1 MGERIEHIQAW
12 LQSAVDNMSGT
23 DEEAIIAALL
33 VIVVTGL
40 IGGVAAKKLRQPL
53 ILGYILAGVIVGVF
67 FRAGFG
73 DVAETAVGSL
83 ANIGV
88 ALLLFS
94 MGLEF
99 SKADIRPIFKIAV
112 FGALA
117 QVFFTFAAGTG
128 LAWLLSRVPTL
139 NMSPGSKMPLFSS
152 TASLFLF
159 GICFVST
166 STAVVLKTL
175 SSKGF
180 ENSLSGRVMIGISI
194 VQDLTVMPLMLLV
207 CQLGTFSTS
216 GGGLS
221 SLAPLALS
229 AVFMALMLTVGA
241 KYLPLVTEHA
251 ARLESKELFLLS
263 VTGIALVSGAVSVA
277 MRVTFSFGAF
287 LAGIVLSDSSY
298 GRKALAELSPVR
310 DFFAMLFFV
319 SIGMMLDV
327 RYLGAHWLMVCSLVI
342 LTGLSRTV
350 FLAAVTWISKY
361 RNVIPVAMLFGMF
374 PTSEIA
380 FVVIGTG
387 YQGGFITSELY
398 SLILCIVV
406 CSMIAGPLVDNLT
419 TPVYSLL
426 RRTVWRN
433 IRRTD
438 LSLPQPDL
446 DGHMVLVGGGRV
458 SRVIAHV
465 MIRLNLKYVIV
476 EPVYDLYCAARNEG
490 LNVIYG
496 DPLSDVIL
504 SAAHVGSARVLV
516 PMIFKLEESLAII
529 HLARGMNPNL
539 RTVMCADSPE
549 TEHRLSEERV
559 NEIILSQFEVS
570 LELTRRILMLNDVP
584 TAQIQNYLDSVRAN
598 RYKPMLDE
606 SPAFALAEKIRSFQ
620 GLIELHWTQIQPE
633 SPLAGCSIADSGVRA
648 RTGIS
653 IVGFIRDGAIH
664 ANPGP
669 DTVLESGDVI
679 AAIGNAEQT
688 AAFATL
694 TRSAMASSPE
704 SAAQAVSN
712 GAAVP

>member
-1 MGERIEHIQAW
+1 MTERMERIQAW
-12 LQSAVDNMSGT
+12 LQSAVNSMSAS
-23 DEEAIIAALL
+23 DEEAIVAALL

-40 IGGVAAKKLRQPL
+40 VGAVAAKKLRQPL

-128 LAWLLSRVPTL
+128 LAWLLSRDAAV
-139 NMSPGSKMPLFSS
+139 NMGGATKMPLFTSPV
-152 TASLFLF
+152 SLFLF

-216 GGGLS
+216 DGGAA

-229 AVFMALMLTVGA
+229 AVFMALMMTVGA
-241 KYLPLVTEHA
+241 RYLPLVTEHA

-263 VTGIALVSGAVSVA
+263 ITGIALVSGAVSVA
-277 MRVTFSFGAF
+277 MGVTFSFGAF

-298 GRKALAELSPVR
+298 GKKALSELSPVR

-327 RYLGAHWLMVCSLVI
+327 RYLGAHWVLVCAMVV

-387 YQGGFITSELY
+387 YRSGFITSELY

-419 TPVYSLL
+419 TPVYALL

-433 IRRTD
+433 IHRTD
-438 LSLPQPDL
+438 VSLPQPDL
-446 DGHMVLVGGGRV
+446 EDHMVLIGGGRV

-476 EPVYDLYCAARNEG
+476 EPVYDLYCEAKNEG

-496 DPLSDVIL
+496 DPMSDVIL
-504 SAAHVGSARVLV
+504 SAARVGAAKVLV
-516 PMIFKLEESLAII
+516 PMTAKIEECLAVV
-529 HLARGMNPNL
+529 HQARGMNPSL

-549 TEHRLSEERV
+549 SEHRLSADRV
-559 NEIILSQFEVS
+559 DEIILSQFEVS

-584 TAQIQNYLDSVRAN
+584 AAQIQNYLDSVRAN

-620 GLIELHWTQIQPE
+620 GLIELHWTQIQPR
-633 SPLAGCSIADSGVRA
+633 SPLAGCSISASGVRA

-653 IVGFIRDGAIH
+653 IVGFIRGGAIH

-669 DTVLESGDVI
+669 DTVLEPGDVI

-688 AAFATL
+688 AAFARL
-694 TRSAMASSPE
+694 THSAMASSPE
-704 SAAQAVSN
+704 SAAQA
-712 GAAVP
+712 AAPG

>member
-1 MGERIEHIQAW
+1 MGDRIERIQAW
-12 LQSAVDNMSGT
+12 LQSAVHNMSGT
-23 DEEAIIAALL
+23 DEEAIVAALL

-73 DVAETAVGSL
+73 NVAETAVGSL

-128 LAWLLSRVPTL
+128 LAWLLSRAPAL
-139 NMSPGSKMPLFSS
+139 NMSPDSKMPLFST

-216 GGGLS
+216 EGGLS

-241 KYLPLVTEHA
+241 KYLPLVTGHA

-263 VTGIALVSGAVSVA
+263 ITGIALVSGAVSVA
-277 MRVTFSFGAF
+277 MGVTFSFGAF

-327 RYLGAHWLMVCSLVI
+327 RYLGAHWLMVCALVV

-419 TPVYSLL
+419 TPV
-426 RRTVWRN
+426 
-433 IRRTD
+433 
-438 LSLPQPDL
+438 
-446 DGHMVLVGGGRV
+446 
-458 SRVIAHV
+458 
-465 MIRLNLKYVIV
+465 
-476 EPVYDLYCAARNEG
+476 
-490 LNVIYG
+490 
-496 DPLSDVIL
+496 
-504 SAAHVGSARVLV
+504 
-516 PMIFKLEESLAII
+516 
-529 HLARGMNPNL
+529 
-539 RTVMCADSPE
+539 
-549 TEHRLSEERV
+549 
-559 NEIILSQFEVS
+559 
-570 LELTRRILMLNDVP
+570 
-584 TAQIQNYLDSVRAN
+584 
-598 RYKPMLDE
+598 
-606 SPAFALAEKIRSFQ
+606 
-620 GLIELHWTQIQPE
+620 
-633 SPLAGCSIADSGVRA
+633 
-648 RTGIS
+648 
-653 IVGFIRDGAIH
+653 
-664 ANPGP
+664 
-669 DTVLESGDVI
+669 
-679 AAIGNAEQT
+679 
-688 AAFATL
+688 
-694 TRSAMASSPE
+694 
-704 SAAQAVSN
+704 
-712 GAAVP
+712 